1 MTTDT
6 VSNTLLAKINE
17 ITKSI
22 TTCESESANT
32 NNLNKSHIVEQLTR
46 AYMTLNSRV
55 L

>member
-6 VSNTLLAKINE
+6 VSNTLLTKINE

-22 TTCESESANT
+22 TTNESDNADISIFD
-32 NNLNKSHIVEQLTR
+32 KSHVVEQLTR
-46 AYMTLNSRV
+46 AYVTLNSRV